1 MMKIIA
7 IANNKGGVGKTT
19 TSINLAHVFSQ
30 YFKKRVALIDLDP
43 QAGNATSFFA
53 GALQNM
59 RDTVAEVL
67 QYRHSIR
74 RALYHTEYEN
84 LDIVPAGKQL
94 EKVYETLDKGA
105 EDGRYEILRAALNE
119 IKEDYDFCIIDNAP
133 AVTVGM
139 RNALVASDEVIVP
152 VNIDYYGFLG
162 LGRMTE
168 IIQEARQQNPGLYF
182 RGCLVTRY
190 AKDESSEDDKSEL
203 QAQEDYPVFKTH
215 IRESKKV
222 RSSTF
227 YRAPIA
233 EYSRRCATAIDYIRL
248 GKEILGI

>member
-1 MMKIIA
+1 MKIIA
-7 IANNKGGVGKTT
+7 VANNKGGVGKTT

-30 YFKKRVALIDLDP
+30 YFGKKVMLLDLDP

-53 GALQNM
+53 DVLQDM
-59 RDTVAEVL
+59 GDTVAQVL
-67 QYRHSIR
+67 GDRKSIWQ
-74 RALYHTEYEN
+74 AIYHTEYEN
-84 LDIVPAGKQL
+84 LDIIPADKHL
-94 EKVYETLDKGA
+94 EKVYESLEKEKDRK
-105 EDGRYEILRAALNE
+105 DEILRSALSE
-119 IKEDYDFCIIDNAP
+119 IKGQYDFCIIDNAP

-139 RNALVASDEVIVP
+139 KNALVASDEVIVP

-168 IIQEARQQNPGLYF
+168 AIQAARKKNPGLYF

-190 AKDESSEDDKSEL
+190 TKDESSEDDKKEL
-203 QAQEDYPVFKTH
+203 KEQEDYPVFRTH
-215 IRESKKV
+215 IRESRKV

-233 EYSRRCATAIDYIRL
+233 EYSRHCATAVDYIRL
-248 GKEILGI
+248 AKEILDV